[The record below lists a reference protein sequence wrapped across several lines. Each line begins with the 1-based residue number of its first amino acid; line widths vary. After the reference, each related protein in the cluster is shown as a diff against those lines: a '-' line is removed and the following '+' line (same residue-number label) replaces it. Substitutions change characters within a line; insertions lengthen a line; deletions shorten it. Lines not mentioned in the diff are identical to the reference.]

1 MKNMNDDVIQILKDS
16 GAILEGHFIGVSGR
30 HLPMY
35 INKDAWLLHTG
46 LVSKVCRMLAEM
58 NKDKKIEVVVGPAV
72 GGVVLSQWTAY
83 HLSDITGK
91 EVLSVFTEKTPEGG
105 QILKRNYDRVV
116 EGKRILAV
124 EDTVTTGGSVK
135 KTIDAITGAGGN
147 VVQLSLIVNR
157 DPKNVTDA
165 TFGVPVNALADISME
180 SFGEEEVPDWLKKIP
195 INVSVGHGAEYLKG
209 HPKLHA

>member
-1 MKNMNDDVIQILKDS
+1 
-16 GAILEGHFIGVSGR
+16 
-30 HLPMY
+30 
-35 INKDAWLLHTG
+35 
-46 LVSKVCRMLAEM
+46 
-58 NKDKKIEVVVGPAV
+58 
-72 GGVVLSQWTAY
+72 
-83 HLSDITGK
+83 
-91 EVLSVFTEKTPEGG
+91 
-105 QILKRNYDRVV
+105 VV